1 MRHLTRTT
9 RALAL
14 TLAATGLAGGAAA
27 VSAAPAQAAD
37 VCHLHVNSLTSYDL
51 NDSDGHDEIK
61 IKLGD
66 GAYLGPWNMPD
77 DWTRNDSLGI
87 VHKDFTGSVT
97 WGCTSRTS
105 TRQTIDVDNVT
116 CTILGDRTLE
126 LDGNG
131 AIYRMNVTVSLR

>member
-37 VCHLHVNSLTSYDL
+37 VCHLHVNSVTSYDL
-51 NDSDGHDEIK
+51 NDGDGHDEIK

-66 GAYLGPWNMPD
+66 GAYLGPWSMPD
-77 DWTRNDSLGI
+77 DWTRNDSLGV
-87 VHKDFTGSVT
+87 VHKDFTGSVNV
-97 WGCTSRTS
+97 GLYEQDV
-105 TRQTIDVDNVT
+105 TRQTIDVDNVG

-131 AIYRMNVTVSLR
+131 AIYRMNVTVSVR